1 MGKSRIRVRQSSY
14 KTQVLN
20 EAYMFFYKY
29 DICVYVLY
37 IIVYMQYYVF
47 CGIRKVLYYRLFYL
61 KNAF

>member
-20 EAYMFFYKY
+20 KAYKY

-37 IIVYMQYYVF
+37 IIGYMRYYVF

-61 KNAF
+61 KNAL

>member
-20 EAYMFFYKY
+20 KAYKY

-37 IIVYMQYYVF
+37 IIVYMRYYVF

-61 KNAF
+61 KNAL

>member
-14 KTQVLN
+14 KTPVLN
-20 EAYMFFYKY
+20 KAYKY

-37 IIVYMQYYVF
+37 IIVYMRYYVF

-61 KNAF
+61 KNAL

>member
-20 EAYMFFYKY
+20 KAYKY

-37 IIVYMQYYVF
+37 IIVYMRYYVF
-47 CGIRKVLYYRLFYL
+47 CGIRKVLYYRLFHL
-61 KNAF
+61 KNAL

>member
-20 EAYMFFYKY
+20 KAYKY

-37 IIVYMQYYVF
+37 IIVYMRYYVF